1 MKIELVNLHDL
12 RSILESI
19 IDEKFPP
26 TKHSKQEEEQLM
38 SAKQLAK
45 RFRVCRKTIENWAG
59 KGRFRPLSIE
69 GSRLVFYNLAE
80 VKKAMKERAV

>member
-1 MKIELVNLHDL
+1 VKFELVNLTDL

-26 TKHSKQEEEQLM
+26 TKHSNQEEEKLM
-38 SAKQLAK
+38 SANELAK
-45 RFRVCRKTIENWAG
+45 RFGVCRKTIENWSG
-59 KGRFRPLSIE
+59 GGRFKQLSIE

-80 VKKAMKERAV
+80 VKKAMKERE

>member
-1 MKIELVNLHDL
+1 MKIELVNLNDL

-26 TKHSKQEEEQLM
+26 TKHSNQEEEQLM

-59 KGRFRPLSIE
+59 EGRFKPLSIE
-69 GSRLVFYNLAE
+69 GSRLVFYNLAD
-80 VKKAMKERAV
+80 VKKAMKERI